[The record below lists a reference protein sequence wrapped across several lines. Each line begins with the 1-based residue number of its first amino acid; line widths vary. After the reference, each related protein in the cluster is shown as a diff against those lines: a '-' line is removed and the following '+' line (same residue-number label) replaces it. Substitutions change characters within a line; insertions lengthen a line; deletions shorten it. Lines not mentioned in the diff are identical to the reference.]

1 MHLLHLSAVNL
12 KTTKDQHLFETFL
25 SPQWVKTNVTAQEIS
40 QHRASRYGLRTLGQ
54 CSVKAHP
61 SPFFHGFLQV
71 LDCGH
76 PLGPSIYLENDLL
89 LFIDICYSPQIHFR
103 PSKAKKIDSENGNG
117 VKLAIYPKIEGKWG
131 KLPYFALLCSFNHF
145 FSSQGKQKCI
155 CGP

>member
-1 MHLLHLSAVNL
+1 MVIRVKNQL
-12 KTTKDQHLFETFL
+12 KTKYFTGPFLRNDNSLFL
-25 SPQWVKTNVTAQEIS
+25 
-40 QHRASRYGLRTLGQ
+40 Q
-54 CSVKAHP
+54 CKI

-103 PSKAKKIDSENGNG
+103 PSKVKKIDSENGNS
-117 VKLAIYPKIEGKWG
+117 VKLAIYPKIEGKLG
-131 KLPYFALLCSFNHF
+131 KYPYFALLCSFNHF

>member
-1 MHLLHLSAVNL
+1 MQKAGLGPGDLSGDCKSSIQTQASQSGSGHSVMYRKLRQLLRNDNSLILQSKV
-12 KTTKDQHLFETFL
+12 
-25 SPQWVKTNVTAQEIS
+25 
-40 QHRASRYGLRTLGQ
+40 
-54 CSVKAHP
+54 

-71 LDCGH
+71 LDCSH

>member
-1 MHLLHLSAVNL
+1 MG
-12 KTTKDQHLFETFL
+12 KKK
-25 SPQWVKTNVTAQEIS
+25 VKAQEIS
-40 QHRASRYGLRTLGQ
+40 QHRASRYGLGTLGQ
-54 CSVKAHP
+54 CSVKAGDGP
-61 SPFFHGFLQV
+61 FLRNDNSLILQSKISPFFHGFLQV

-103 PSKAKKIDSENGNG
+103 PSKAKKNDSENGNG